1 MLIGNGS
8 NADLMVLP
16 IFGMGGMGKTTLAQL
31 IYNDPDIQQHFHQIL
46 KWVCVSDDF
55 DVCNLANKICD
66 SSDDKNLEKALQKLQ
81 EKITGKR

>member
-1 MLIGNGS
+1 
-8 NADLMVLP
+8 
-16 IFGMGGMGKTTLAQL
+16 
-31 IYNDPDIQQHFHQIL
+31 
-46 KWVCVSDDF
+46 VSDDF